1 MSVYYLLTRRD
12 RRLPWGYTSWEKGK
26 MTLSMQDK
34 MKSLQEN
41 HTYDLVKLLKN
52 IKALKK
58 TSEYID

>member
-1 MSVYYLLTRRD
+1 MH
-12 RRLPWGYTSWEKGK
+12 
-26 MTLSMQDK
+26 DK

-41 HTYDLVKLLKN
+41 YTYDLVKLLKN